1 MVVHRRIDCLKYNQ
15 VIAAQKHP
23 YANKKKKKNIKTIF
37 FYSSQATFCTNTQL
51 WNVYFHLKTIQIAVP
66 VTSNAWLVFLWYRT
80 QKTLKH
86 PHLSQY
92 LQTPQAS
99 RRGGKT
105 WFKKAEP
112 FRRRRKKNKQ
122 KKNKNKGFETPW
134 ERCCWADMMLCYGG
148 TDKGWLSNFGQ
159 SNKIK
164 WKKDHWTV
172 WHRLKDDMN
181 ASVIEISFWILLPLA
196 EVL

>member
-112 FRRRRKKNKQ
+112 FRRRRKKIKQ
-122 KKNKNKGFETPW
+122 KKNKSTNSKTNQTKALGLLRYE
-134 ERCCWADMMLCYGG
+134 
-148 TDKGWLSNFGQ
+148 
-159 SNKIK
+159 
-164 WKKDHWTV
+164 WKVSFQNELNAAPKKFIVVIHVSTLHTTIFMQTV
-172 WHRLKDDMN
+172 
-181 ASVIEISFWILLPLA
+181 
-196 EVL
+196 